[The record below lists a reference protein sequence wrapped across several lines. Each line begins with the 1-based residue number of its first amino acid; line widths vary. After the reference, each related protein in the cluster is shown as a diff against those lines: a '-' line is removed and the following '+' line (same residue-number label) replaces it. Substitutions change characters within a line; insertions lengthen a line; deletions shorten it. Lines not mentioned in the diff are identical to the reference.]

1 MDVEKELPQQPTV
14 AVRASE
20 PLPVASRPLSRE
32 GTLSARARPPPS
44 PPPSP
49 SPAASCFVALPG
61 AAPPQIGKLR
71 TLGGRRSPQF
81 PFPRRKSL
89 HALASPVPLPF
100 LLQSPRPRFISQMDA
115 VTATSTA
122 ATSAFGGMEPQKFD
136 LAALLKNVAAAA
148 AASSAAAVAPV
159 ATMAAVCGGTT
170 TATLAMPMATSST
183 ATSPNSVESS
193 ASTNG
198 APTASPSPPHS
209 AASVADMKP
218 ISAASLAPP
227 GVYQRRQLPFTPIKP
242 SYAPSGHGRQILVYD
257 SRSHPGRRREFAY
270 KTRFTNQSGLTT
282 VYYRCMACR
291 ALRHRLQRVF
301 PKDKLPAVPCI
312 AVKNDLLINDP
323 DFPDASDH
331 FCSPLTIE
339 ESNQRLQNTF
349 ERGHKRARMKMAS
362 TAVEET
368 IRKVGRLNA
377 AAAAEG
383 GIKAEEESED
393 GGDEGGSAA
402 LQIDLWTKS
411 ADATTTSSG
420 LMELSGN
427 GGGTYRGAVQTGG
440 EGSDCSSDSLVVDVL
455 KDQSPDEEL
464 LGGTRRDH
472 MPLHKIKEENG
483 AKAFADSVGGRLR
496 QPLSSLASTT
506 ATTSKGSGTTTS
518 ARSPRKKLDALLKL
532 AEMRAAATANG
543 GPNGKE
549 EGKAGE
555 VSVRHG
561 DGEEGAQQRGVTA
574 LLLGQHQHK
583 QADNVHPSSL
593 SNCSTSS
600 SSSSSCRGHS
610 GHAIQNL
617 QFNSLGSLLTNSS
630 SSQFPNA
637 LSAAIINQNYHQ
649 HPHHQSPTNSNPFNN
664 NNNNL
669 SNGVADSIQ
678 SIQAIASRLSRG
690 GATTGNASELSK
702 ALDGKAHQQQ
712 QKGAGLFVNGNWE
725 KPTFGT
731 TNPMMM
737 MMGTA
742 HQQQNLLKGA
752 LVNGNGQQQQMMV
765 GELLKK
771 YVENNAELATSAEN
785 MTNSGGPHSR
795 NSGELACAM
804 FMAQMVENAELRQEV
819 QKLRAELDSLKALV
833 AAAAV
838 VGTNNGFDNGGNGSN
853 GLHRHI
859 H

>member
-1 MDVEKELPQQPTV
+1 
-14 AVRASE
+14 
-20 PLPVASRPLSRE
+20 
-32 GTLSARARPPPS
+32 
-44 PPPSP
+44 
-49 SPAASCFVALPG
+49 
-61 AAPPQIGKLR
+61 
-71 TLGGRRSPQF
+71 
-81 PFPRRKSL
+81 
-89 HALASPVPLPF
+89 
-100 LLQSPRPRFISQMDA
+100 MDA

-148 AASSAAAVAPV
+148 AASSAASVAPV
-159 ATMAAVCGGTT
+159 ASMAAVGGGGTT

-301 PKDKLPAVPCI
+301 PKDKLPALQVPCI

-393 GGDEGGSAA
+393 GGDERDESGSAA

-455 KDQSPDEEL
+455 KEQSPDEEL
-464 LGGTRRDH
+464 LGRARRDLLHQH

-483 AKAFADSVGGRLR
+483 AKAFADSAGGRLR
-496 QPLSSLASTT
+496 QPLTSLASTT

-518 ARSPRKKLDALLKL
+518 ARR
-532 AEMRAAATANG
+532 
-543 GPNGKE
+543 PNGKE

-555 VSVRHG
+555 APVGVRHG

-583 QADNVHPSSL
+583 QTDNVHPSSL

-664 NNNNL
+664 NNNNNNSSNL

-690 GATTGNASELSK
+690 GGTTGSASELSK

-742 HQQQNLLKGA
+742 HQQQQLLKGA

-853 GLHRHI
+853 GHHRHI